1 MYTGTN
7 SQFVEVWFDLAM
19 HLLMCV
25 FFRISVAFFFSSAT
39 KRPWARLKP
48 KKVRSVQVVGWMHPI
63 FLGNWQRTYFWEF
76 SQLGKSSQVDE
87 HIFQMGWVRP
97 PTSFFFQ
104 APKQLCGRLCW
115 SAVSCGFA
123 APVQFLR
130 QLRTQQLD
138 NDTQFWSQVEFQKIA
153 NKITNKNSTLR

>member
-1 MYTGTN
+1 
-7 SQFVEVWFDLAM
+7 
-19 HLLMCV
+19 MCV
-25 FFRISVAFFFSSAT
+25 FFRISVAVFFSSAT
-39 KRPWARLKP
+39 KKTLG
-48 KKVRSVQVVGWMHPI
+48 SVETEKGQVGAGGG
-63 FLGNWQRTYFWEF
+63 LDLSNF
-76 SQLGKSSQVDE
+76 SRQLAT
-87 HIFQMGWVRP
+87 HIFFGNFHSWGNHPKLTSIFFKWVGFDHQLV
-97 PTSFFFQ
+97 FFFQ

-153 NKITNKNSTLR
+153 KTKTQLCANSYSFRQITPFFAYFQSYR

>member
-25 FFRISVAFFFSSAT
+25 FFRISVAFFFHLPQ

-63 FLGNWQRTYFWEF
+63 FLGNWQRTFFFWNF
-76 SQLGKSSQVDE
+76 HSWGNHPKLTSIFFKWVGFDHQLV
-87 HIFQMGWVRP
+87 I
-97 PTSFFFQ
+97 FFQ

-115 SAVSCGFA
+115 SDVSCGFA

-138 NDTQFWSQVEFQKIA
+138 KDTKFWSQVEFQKIA
-153 NKITNKNSTLR
+153 DKK